1 MLVKNILAVFA
12 IAGMAA
18 AYPTED
24 YEYEARDVLEERQ
37 PGPMCPPGHNWCC
50 QNSVPFSF
58 IFFSG
63 AGSNCVT
70 RKFYTAMFRYTFGS
84 NFTNI
89 YFSQARKRTRIRVPE
104 RNFFP
109 LLSER
114 PDCRKSSQSSF
125 VGLLVANGKQ
135 SNGKSGAQVVCLK

>member
-24 YEYEARDVLEERQ
+24 YEYEARDALEERQ

-70 RKFYTAMFRYTFGS
+70 RSGPGS
-84 NFTNI
+84 GCPKGT
-89 YFSQARKRTRIRVPE
+89 
-104 RNFFP
+104 
-109 LLSER
+109 
-114 PDCRKSSQSSF
+114 SSLCCQKGQI
-125 VGLLVANGKQ
+125 V